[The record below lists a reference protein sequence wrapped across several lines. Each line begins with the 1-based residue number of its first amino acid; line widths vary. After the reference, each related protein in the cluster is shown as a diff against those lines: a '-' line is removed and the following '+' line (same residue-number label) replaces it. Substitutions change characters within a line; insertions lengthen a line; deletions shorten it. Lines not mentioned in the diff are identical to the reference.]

1 MKKLAIIGYGAAA
14 IGYLHQR
21 LKYKHKE
28 RTLIHV
34 YDSLNQN
41 SAGGLGGLAYDGK
54 LVIGQYAGSDENI
67 PIQIQ
72 LEIVNLLTSQ
82 IKDSVHYE
90 KDIMEITNPKQM
102 Q

>member
-34 YDSLNQN
+34 YDSLN
-41 SAGGLGGLAYDGK
+41 
-54 LVIGQYAGSDENI
+54 
-67 PIQIQ
+67 
-72 LEIVNLLTSQ
+72 
-82 IKDSVHYE
+82 
-90 KDIMEITNPKQM
+90 
-102 Q
+102 